1 MYLCDSLDNY
11 SVVIYSVN
19 MRKIR
24 FIFFFFLLIVQVS
37 LFAADPFRF
46 ALFTD
51 LHISVLKPQNAED
64 LKFAIDEVNA
74 NPQLSFVLIAGDDTD
89 LGDTTSLKIAK
100 QLLDKLKV
108 PYYITTGNHDTGQGK
123 IGSVNFVH
131 VFGTDKFSFTFNGYQ
146 FIGFPSGPVK
156 LNAKGHITIEDLEF
170 VKAKL
175 NILKTNESAFIIT
188 HYPLLEG
195 DLDNRL
201 DLINLMQKYDIK
213 AVLNGHYH
221 RNAIFNY
228 DGIMGI
234 VNRST
239 QRAKQ
244 LQGGYSIYYVS
255 DSLYVSEKN
264 IGQPER
270 EWLVMP
276 LK

>member
-1 MYLCDSLDNY
+1 
-11 SVVIYSVN
+11 
-19 MRKIR
+19 
-24 FIFFFFLLIVQVS
+24 
-37 LFAADPFRF
+37 
-46 ALFTD
+46 
-51 LHISVLKPQNAED
+51 
-64 LKFAIDEVNA
+64 
-74 NPQLSFVLIAGDDTD
+74 VLIAGDDTD

>member
-1 MYLCDSLDNY
+1 
-11 SVVIYSVN
+11 
-19 MRKIR
+19 MRNIR
-24 FIFFFFLLIVQVS
+24 ILLLFLFFQFQNV
-37 LFAADPFRF
+37 LFAGFPFRF

-51 LHISVLKPQNAED
+51 IHISVLKPQNAED
-64 LKFAIDEVNA
+64 LKLAVDEVNS
-74 NPQLSFVLIAGDDTD
+74 NPLLSFVLIAGDDTD
-89 LGDTTSLKIAK
+89 LGDTASLKIVK

-123 IGSVNFVH
+123 IGSVDFIR
-131 VFGTDKFSFTFNGYQ
+131 VFGTNKFSFPVYGYQ
-146 FIGFPSGPVK
+146 FIGFPTGPVK
-156 LNAKGHITIEDLEF
+156 PNQKGHIAAEDFEF
-170 VKAKL
+170 VKTELKK
-175 NILKTNESAFIIT
+175 LKTTESAFIIT

-195 DLDNRL
+195 DLDNRME
-201 DLINLMQKYDIK
+201 LISLMHKYDVK

-221 RNAIFNY
+221 RNAVFNY
-228 DGIMGI
+228 EGIFGI

-244 LQGGYSIYYVS
+244 QQGGYTIYNVS
-255 DSLYVSEKN
+255 DSLYVSEKI